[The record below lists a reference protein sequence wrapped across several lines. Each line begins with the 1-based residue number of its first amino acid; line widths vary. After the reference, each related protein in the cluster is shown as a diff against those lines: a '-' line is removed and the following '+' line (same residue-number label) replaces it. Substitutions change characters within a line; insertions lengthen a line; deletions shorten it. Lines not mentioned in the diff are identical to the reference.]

1 MNKKNVFKIILD
13 FVMAIVLALMFR
25 KMALGLNFHEIGGL
39 VLLGVFVFHM
49 ILNWKWVTVTTR
61 NVLKKET
68 PKKIKICYFV
78 DVLLVVCFFCI
89 GISGV
94 FISKVV
100 FNINTLQ
107 NVPWQ
112 MIHYTSSAVAL
123 LLVGIYLGLHVS
135 FITGML
141 SKMLPGKGKPQK
153 IIGIVLSVILI
164 GFGAYS
170 LKTTS
175 YIQWITMPVTGQS
188 TKGHN
193 FNKNGTPPSR
203 NKPSESAPSVED
215 SGSSSDSS
223 TSDGNVQFN
232 NGNPESSNQGNGQ
245 GNEQGFGAG
254 GQNGKGP
261 ENKNGV
267 QSISIQSALL
277 TIGNFFSITYL
288 FAAITA
294 LIYHLLTRNKKQ
306 VTELE

>member
-13 FVMAIVLALMFR
+13 FVMAVVLALMFR
-25 KMALGLNFHEIGGL
+25 KMSLGLNFHEIGGL
-39 VLLGVFVFHM
+39 VLLGVFIFHI
-49 ILNWKWVTVTTR
+49 ILNWKWVAVTTR
-61 NVLKKET
+61 NVFKKET

-78 DVLLVVCFFCI
+78 NVLLIVCFFCI

-94 FISKVV
+94 FISKIV
-100 FNINTLQ
+100 FNINALQ

-123 LLVGIYLGLHVS
+123 LLVGIHLGLHVS

-153 IIGIVLSVILI
+153 MIGIVLSIILI

-188 TKGHN
+188 AKGHN
-193 FNKNGTPPSR
+193 FNKNETPPSR
-203 NKPSESAPSVED
+203 NKPSGSAPSVQD

-223 TSDGNVQFN
+223 TTSDENVEFN
-232 NGNPESSNQGNGQ
+232 NENPESSNQGKGK
-245 GNEQGFGAG
+245 GFGAG
-254 GQNGKGP
+254 GQNRKGLG
-261 ENKNGV
+261 NKNGE

-294 LIYHLLTRNKKQ
+294 LIYHLLTRNKKHSS
-306 VTELE
+306 